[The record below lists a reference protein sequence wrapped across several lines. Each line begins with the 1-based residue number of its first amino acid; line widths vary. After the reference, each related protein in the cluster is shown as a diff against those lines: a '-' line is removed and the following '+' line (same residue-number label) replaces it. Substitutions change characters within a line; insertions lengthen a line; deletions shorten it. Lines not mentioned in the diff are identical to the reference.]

1 MKYNAFSGLPPIT
14 PLQNYI
20 SINFYNIAKYF
31 FYGPFNPNR
40 LNTIKATAFLT
51 ILQFE
56 LEQIYSSDL
65 FKQRQS
71 FLPSSITLL
80 KL

>member
-51 ILQFE
+51 LLQFE
-56 LEQIYSSDL
+56 LGQINSVDL
-65 FKQRQS
+65 LRHLQL
-71 FLPSSITLL
+71 FLPSSISLL